1 MSKEEKI
8 VEIKPEEK
16 VEKPK
21 AKTKAKV
28 QTKPKKLTPTQVKA
42 QLRKQSAVKT
52 IGLEIGGTEFNIE
65 IDTVPSVSKREELIR
80 SVKEVVNYFLGETTE
95 EFKIVT
101 DAMNDESFMNEVEIL
116 SGAIIVADIM
126 RIFSD
131 FEIENTLEAKQ
142 QFILD
147 MSDLGVFEQ
156 ITSEIPAEIAD
167 IVHQT
172 TKAVSQEADKM
183 LEEVR
188 SKKEELD
195 KLEAES
201 ENIDKS
207 K

>member
-21 AKTKAKV
+21 AKTKAKA
-28 QTKPKKLTPTQVKA
+28 QTKPKKLTPAQVKA

-65 IDTVPSVSKREELIR
+65 IDTVPSVSKTEELIR

-101 DAMNDESFMNEVEIL
+101 DAMNNESFMNEVEIL

-147 MSDLGVFEQ
+147 MYDLGIFEQ
-156 ITSEIPAEIAD
+156 ITASIPAEIAD